1 MDKKTDAWM
10 PLWIGAYLA
19 DTQRLTRDQHG
30 GYLLLLM
37 AYWREGGPLA
47 DDDEELAAIVKA
59 TPKEWAQLRP
69 RLAKFFTVADGVW
82 SHKRVEQELAGAK
95 ERSEKSSSKAQKA
108 AQARWKQYHK
118 DAPSNAPSIPQ
129 ALQEECPTPSPSP
142 ISSLRSE
149 KSCAKPVGYS
159 DEFERAWMA
168 YPSRTGH
175 SKAEAFKAWKAR
187 LADGEHVQTI
197 LDGVNRYAAYC
208 EANHTEPRFVKHAAT
223 FFGPDRHYLND
234 WTVPARA
241 AAASAQRAAN
251 GGKYAAAASTIFG
264 NQAPEYID
272 V

>member
-1 MDKKTDAWM
+1 MDRKTDAWM

-69 RLAKFFTVADGVW
+69 RMAKFFTVADGVW
-82 SHKRVEQELAGAK
+82 THKRVEQELAGAK
-95 ERSEKSSSKAQKA
+95 ERSVKSSSKAQKA
-108 AQARWKQYHK
+108 AQARWGKSSEG
-118 DAPSNAPSIPQ
+118 APSNAPSIPQ
-129 ALQEECPTPSPSP
+129 ALHEQCPTPSPTPS
-142 ISSLRSE
+142 SSLRSE
-149 KSCAKPVGYS
+149 QSRVKPSGYTA
-159 DEFERAWMA
+159 DFERAWIA
-168 YPSRTGH
+168 YPTRTGH
-175 SKAEAFKAWKAR
+175 SKAEAFKAWQAR
-187 LADGEHVQTI
+187 MADGEAVETI
-197 LDGVNRYAAYC
+197 LQGIDRYAAYC

-223 FFGPDRHYLND
+223 FLGPDRHYLND
-234 WTVPARA
+234 WTVVARIPAQQP
-241 AAASAQRAAN
+241 QRAAN

-264 NQAPEYID
+264 NQTPEFID

>member
-37 AYWREGGPLA
+37 AYWREGGPLT

-59 TPKEWAQLRP
+59 TAKEWTQLRP

-82 SHKRVEQELAGAK
+82 RHKRVEQEIASAK

-108 AQARWKQYHK
+108 AQARWKQSNK
-118 DAPSNAPSIPQ
+118 DATSITPSTAQ
-129 ALQEECPTPSPSP
+129 ALQEDCPTPSPSP

-149 KSCAKPVGYS
+149 KSCAKASGYS

-187 LADGEHVQTI
+187 IADGEAVETI
-197 LDGVNRYAAYC
+197 LRGINRYAAYC
-208 EANHTEPRFVKHAAT
+208 EANHTDPRFVKHAAT
-223 FFGPDRHYLND
+223 FFGPGRHYLND
-234 WTVPARA
+234 WTVQQRS
-241 AAASAQRAAN
+241 ASQPFQPTNTTR
-251 GGKYAAAASTIFG
+251 YAAAAATIYDG
-264 NQAPEYID
+264 VNL
-272 V
+272 